1 MRIAI
6 RTDASAEIGTGHV
19 VRCLALADE
28 LNESGARVS
37 FVCRHIPDSLASLI
51 AHHGHLIDRLPGG
64 DDDWEGDVR
73 GTVTILA
80 GAGSIDW
87 LVVDHYSLDA
97 RWESRA
103 HDGACH
109 VMVIDDL
116 ADRPHHCE
124 VLLDQNDTTLGGSRY
139 RSLVPAGARLLLGPQ
154 FALVREEFR
163 SLRASALDRRSG
175 ELRRVLVFMGGNDP
189 SNETT
194 KALQGLQQLARQ
206 DLQVDVVIGA
216 GNPHRHEVQNLC
228 ARLPRV
234 RLHVQTSRMADLMMA
249 SDCSIGAGGSATW
262 ERCVLGLPSLTTVLA
277 DNQCQVAA
285 RVAEAGAQRF
295 LGWFADLTSEDYARA
310 VAALSRDELRT
321 ISRRA
326 SALCDGQGVR
336 RVAAT
341 LNEWPARKAADA

>member
-1 MRIAI
+1 VRIAI

-51 AHHGHLIDRLPGG
+51 AHHGHSIDRLPCG

-87 LVVDHYSLDA
+87 LIVDHYSLDA

-103 HDGACH
+103 QDRACH

-124 VLLDQNDTTLGGSRY
+124 VLLDQNDATLGGFRY

-163 SLRASALDRRSG
+163 SLRASALNRRSG

-194 KALQGLQQLARQ
+194 KALQGLQQVARPE
-206 DLQVDVVIGA
+206 LQVDVVIGA
-216 GNPHRHEVQNLC
+216 GNPHRHEVQTLC

-277 DNQCQVAA
+277 ENQRHIATLVAD
-285 RVAEAGAQRF
+285 AGAQRV
-295 LGWFADLTSEDYARA
+295 LGPCEDLTPEHYTRA
-310 VAALSRDELRT
+310 VAAIVPKDLLAMST
-321 ISRRA
+321 RA
-326 SALCDGQGVR
+326 ASLCDGQGAP
-336 RVAAT
+336 RVAAVLT
-341 LNEWPARKAADA
+341 DAQALENVNA